1 MILYNSNDQLITL
14 PGVRVGAVLVAGATI
29 QATLTN
35 VTTGSAVF
43 LVSMQDS
50 VGNTGNYEVQPP
62 LFNVPAGTNYKISYT
77 GVVQGFTL
85 TLEQNVEVQNRTR

>member
-14 PGVRVGAVLVAGATI
+14 PGVRVGAVLIAGAAI
-29 QATLTN
+29 KATLEN
-35 VTTGSAVF
+35 VMTGSAVF
-43 LVSMQDS
+43 SVPMQDS
-50 VGNTGNYEVQPP
+50 VGSAGNYEVQPP
-62 LFNVPAGTNYKISYT
+62 LFNVPAGMNYKISYT